1 MKKVYYIVILILFFI
16 LAGEIFIV
24 FDRNQKVSKNN
35 KEEKITL
42 ELLNELQDK
51 IPHRY
56 YNVYKTSKEEL
67 SNISKANIYGEVVTR
82 LDFQPTTEKYF
93 YPQGNY
99 YLENCEVASI
109 DEFQNNIQKM
119 YHLDFEPN
127 ETKDNYLGYYK
138 ENGYYYL
145 NNTLV
150 SIKGFNDIENEII
163 NSIIDYEV
171 KDDYIIITEKVSFYN
186 TLSYYQSYNFN
197 EKTNKY
203 VLLNMYNQKY
213 YFSAKKELKKY
224 FEENYDEFPTYK
236 STFKKID
243 DSYYWYNTEK
253 TENNLDYNSDLW
265 ISSADDT
272 PKDLPSSYNKGKNYY
287 LSDMKIPFINIKSN
301 DAKKTNEEIS
311 TLYEEVLNNYKE
323 HIDKILP
330 WFITIDYEYFTHD
343 QIGSVIITSVSGG
356 SDISHP
362 HYLTYNFN
370 LNNGNLL
377 TYQEVYRLLGYTS
390 DEIDQKIQNEITVII
405 KEELKK
411 DPLTDTGDGAY
422 YPDGTNFE
430 TYNNESIDN
439 YRNSLK
445 DNSIRYFI
453 DNDKRLNVIVTLS
466 VPMGTGVF
474 DTIIKIY

>member
-224 FEENYDEFPTYK
+224 FEENYDEYPTYK

-301 DAKKTNEEIS
+301 DAN
-311 TLYEEVLNNYKE
+311 
-323 HIDKILP
+323 
-330 WFITIDYEYFTHD
+330 
-343 QIGSVIITSVSGG
+343 
-356 SDISHP
+356 
-362 HYLTYNFN
+362 LTYNFN

-422 YPDGTNFE
+422 YPDGKNFE